1 MKFGDYIRSLNDE
14 ELADFFARLLY
25 TRDKAML
32 QKLFEAVKHATLT
45 QNMDKMRKDQLEI
58 LKGEI
63 PWRDSDV

>member
-1 MKFGDYIRSLNDE
+1 MSLGDYIRSMSDE

-32 QKLFEAVKHATLT
+32 QKLFEAVKYTTLT
-45 QNMDKMRKDQLEI
+45 QDMDKMRRDQLEL

-63 PWRDSDV
+63 PYKET